1 VYRGPSS
8 ESPEI
13 HDTLD
18 TLGSLEFVVIPGP
31 PHKSPEIHDT
41 LDTLGS
47 LEFVVIPGPP
57 HKSPEIH
64 DTLDTLGSLG
74 VKSVMDSG
82 GVCSRTQTNY
92 KLLGGVWNITAIRN
106 VPTKHVLHPRLIN
119 HQLAYTRAEL
129 EFHLDELGDLAHR

>member
-13 HDTLD
+13 YDTLD
-18 TLGSLEFVVIPGP
+18 TLGSLEFVVI
-31 PHKSPEIHDT
+31 
-41 LDTLGS
+41 L
-47 LEFVVIPGPP
+47 GPP

-92 KLLGGVWNITAIRN
+92 KLLGGCMEHHSYSKCAPQSMSCT
-106 VPTKHVLHPRLIN
+106 P
-119 HQLAYTRAEL
+119 
-129 EFHLDELGDLAHR
+129 D